1 MSVVYFILLILVS
14 VFALCSIVS
23 VVQFFIDLHKNS
35 SMRKELKDTIKRIK
49 EQNKAVLNDAGGVSN
64 DENN

>member
-1 MSVVYFILLILVS
+1 MSVVYFILLILVF

-49 EQNKAVLNDAGGVSN
+49 EQNKAVLNDAGGVVN
-64 DENN
+64 DEDN

>member
-49 EQNKAVLNDAGGVSN
+49 EQNKAVLDDAGGVSN